1 MNVGLLIGKDR
12 STGVPG
18 KNVMQILGK
27 PMAEYGFI
35 ALTSVPSVDAIFVS
49 TDSDEIA
56 AIGEGYGASVI
67 KRPDHL
73 CRPESLTEDV
83 LTHALAMIEK
93 EVNQEI
99 DKMILVF
106 ANQPAIDWRMIEQ
119 GIQLLDQRKDADSVF
134 SVCEYNMFHPSRAK
148 QISDEGLVKPFVDLE
163 ALGPVS
169 SIRDAMKSVYF
180 CDFSVQICRRSC
192 ISDIDRGQPPIKWM
206 GQKSLPL
213 LKDYGFDVDADWQ
226 IVVTEHWLRENI
238 A

>member
-35 ALTSVPSVDAIFVS
+35 ALTSVASVDAIFVS

-119 GIQLLDQRKDADSVF
+119 GIKLLDQRKDADSVF

-213 LKDYGFDVDADWQ
+213 LKDYGFDVDSDWQ

>member
-83 LTHALAMIEK
+83 LTHALAVIEK

-119 GIQLLDQRKDADSVF
+119 GIKLLDQRKDADSVF

-180 CDFSVQICRRSC
+180 CDFSDQICRRSC